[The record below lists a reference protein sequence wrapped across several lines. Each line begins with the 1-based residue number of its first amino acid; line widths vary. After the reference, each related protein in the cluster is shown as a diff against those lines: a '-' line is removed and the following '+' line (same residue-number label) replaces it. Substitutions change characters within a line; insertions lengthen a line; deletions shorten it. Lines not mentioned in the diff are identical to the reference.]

1 MTEKVPM
8 LKAGYDSML
17 AELKQLKSV
26 DRQAVVKAI
35 EVAREHGDLSE
46 NAEYHAAKDQQGFI
60 EARIN
65 ELDGKT
71 SRAQVIDPAELSGER
86 VVFGATVTLS
96 DEETAEETTYQI
108 VGDLEADIKHNR
120 IAVSSPI
127 ARALIGQEEGDVVV
141 VRAPAGNREY
151 EIVSVEYI

>member
-8 LKAGYDSML
+8 LKAGYDSMV

-65 ELDGKT
+65 ELEGKT
-71 SRAQVIDPAELSGER
+71 SRAQVIDPTSLSGDR
-86 VVFGATVTLS
+86 IAFGATVTLIDDDDAEVVYQLVGA
-96 DEETAEETTYQI
+96 DEGNVKLGKI
-108 VGDLEADIKHNR
+108 SF
-120 IAVSSPI
+120 SSPLG
-127 ARALIGQEEGDVVV
+127 RALIGRTIGDD
-141 VRAPAGNREY
+141 
-151 EIVSVEYI
+151 VEVKTPGGTRYYDIKKLEFI

>member
-1 MTEKVPM
+1 MSEKVPM
-8 LKAGYDSML
+8 LKAGYESML

-71 SRAQVIDPAELSGER
+71 SRAQVIDPATLSGDR
-86 VVFGATVTLS
+86 VIFGATVTLI
-96 DEETAEETTYQI
+96 DEDDETVVYQL
-108 VGDLEADIKHNR
+108 VGADEGDVKAGKISY
-120 IAVSSPI
+120 SSPI
-127 ARALIGQEEGDVVV
+127 GRALITRSEGDDVEVKT
-141 VRAPAGNREY
+141 PSGSKYY
-151 EIVSVEYI
+151 EIEKVQFI

>member
-1 MTEKVPM
+1 MSEKVPM
-8 LKAGYDSML
+8 LKAGYESML

-71 SRAQVIDPAELSGER
+71 SRAQVIDPAALSGDR
-86 VVFGATVTLS
+86 VIFGATVTLI
-96 DEETAEETTYQI
+96 DEDDETVVYQL
-108 VGDLEADIKHNR
+108 VGADEGDVKAGKISY
-120 IAVSSPI
+120 SSPI
-127 ARALIGQEEGDVVV
+127 GRALITRSEGDDVEVKT
-141 VRAPAGNREY
+141 PSGSKYY
-151 EIVSVEYI
+151 EIEKVEFI